1 MSCPDY
7 LNLES
12 FIPMLR
18 LIYDQCL
25 CCFRYNPEVWA
36 AYGLF
41 EAQEVP
47 RRSIELQQMQLQQ
60 QVCVGDVQYK
70 NMCCILFLILISIVI
85 VVYIVY
91 VSIVCKLMKLCFL
104 CILQLD
110 STATDEIKKSAIA
123 GARRVYLAGIYAN
136 PAVTLL
142 RCALAELEETSGMYM
157 YLCIF

>member
-12 FIPMLR
+12 FIPTLR

-60 QVCVGDVQYK
+60 QVCVGDVQYDYESSECSMIM
-70 NMCCILFLILISIVI
+70 NPRTIRIC
-85 VVYIVY
+85 VVYY
-91 VSIVCKLMKLCFL
+91 FL
-104 CILQLD
+104 
-110 STATDEIKKSAIA
+110 
-123 GARRVYLAGIYAN
+123 
-136 PAVTLL
+136 
-142 RCALAELEETSGMYM
+142 
-157 YLCIF
+157 

>member
-1 MSCPDY
+1 MYSCKTTFPTYFIFIYSLYANSFEMSCPDY

-60 QVCVGDVQYK
+60 QVCVGDVQYDYE
-70 NMCCILFLILISIVI
+70 S
-85 VVYIVY
+85 
-91 VSIVCKLMKLCFL
+91 
-104 CILQLD
+104 
-110 STATDEIKKSAIA
+110 
-123 GARRVYLAGIYAN
+123 
-136 PAVTLL
+136 
-142 RCALAELEETSGMYM
+142 
-157 YLCIF
+157 